1 VRPDSALC
9 ACQCQPILCISV
21 GHFSVGGLL
30 VHQSD
35 TYHYMPRRAR
45 ISETVEYHHNVTKPS
60 IKTMA
65 PEPDQLRNFDN
76 LPGAQAVPNIAA
88 ALDRAEQEQQ
98 RDNTD
103 RLGDTQGYANEHR
116 RKGKSWQNRN
126 NHTSQVFY
134 SYG

>member
-1 VRPDSALC
+1 
-9 ACQCQPILCISV
+9 V

-35 TYHYMPRRAR
+35 IYHYLLRRAR
-45 ISETVEYHHNVTKPS
+45 ISETVEYHHNVTKPN

-76 LPGAQAVPNIAA
+76 LTGKPVPNTAV
-88 ALDRAEQEQQ
+88 ALDRAEQEKQ

-103 RLGDTQGYANEHR
+103 RLGETHGYANEHK

>member
-1 VRPDSALC
+1 
-9 ACQCQPILCISV
+9 
-21 GHFSVGGLL
+21 
-30 VHQSD
+30 
-35 TYHYMPRRAR
+35 
-45 ISETVEYHHNVTKPS
+45 
-60 IKTMA
+60 MA

-76 LPGAQAVPNIAA
+76 LPGATAVPNTAA

-103 RLGDTQGYANEHR
+103 RLGETHSYASKQA

>member
-35 TYHYMPRRAR
+35 TYHYMLRRAR
-45 ISETVEYHHNVTKPS
+45 ISETVEYHHNVTKPN

-76 LPGAQAVPNIAA
+76 LPGATAVPNTAA
-88 ALDRAEQEQQ
+88 ALDRAGQEQQ

-103 RLGDTQGYANEHR
+103 